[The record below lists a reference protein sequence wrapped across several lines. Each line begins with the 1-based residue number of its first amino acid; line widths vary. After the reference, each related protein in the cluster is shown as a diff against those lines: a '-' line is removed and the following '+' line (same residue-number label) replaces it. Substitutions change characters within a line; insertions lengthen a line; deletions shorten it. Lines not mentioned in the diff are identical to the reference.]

1 MDSTPLGVSMLRK
14 FQPHPKNGRPQKE
27 GWWLVKYSSEARVD
41 LTRFSET
48 QIQQLS
54 KEFGIV
60 VAGEAEPLITAK
72 DAMNN
77 AIVLEQ
83 IWKRIHGA

>member
-60 VAGEAEPLITAK
+60 VAGEAEYGDDEERFFSSPAWVK
-72 DAMNN
+72 
-77 AIVLEQ
+77 
-83 IWKRIHGA
+83 